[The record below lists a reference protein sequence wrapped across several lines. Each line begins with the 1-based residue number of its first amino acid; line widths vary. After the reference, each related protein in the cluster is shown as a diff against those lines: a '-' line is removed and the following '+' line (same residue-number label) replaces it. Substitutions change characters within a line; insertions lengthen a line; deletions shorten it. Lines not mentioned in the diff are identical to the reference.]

1 MDSDFETG
9 KKYAKGE
16 IDILVKTIERL
27 KSEIKSCE
35 EEIKVMCKEYGL
47 SVILE

>member
-1 MDSDFETG
+1 MDCDNTQKE
-9 KKYAKGE
+9 YAKEE
-16 IDILVKTIERL
+16 IDILVTTIKRL